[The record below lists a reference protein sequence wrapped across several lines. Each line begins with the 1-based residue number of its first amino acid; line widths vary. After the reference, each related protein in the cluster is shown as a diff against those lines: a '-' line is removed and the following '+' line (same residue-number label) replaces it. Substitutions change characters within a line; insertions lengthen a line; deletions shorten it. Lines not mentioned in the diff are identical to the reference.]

1 MKNINFN
8 NLKKDNYNGIEF
20 ISSNSTNGW
29 FIAYSRIDSISYE
42 GHLGLDYEFPNYDG
56 NIIVL
61 RHDDYVSNLELII
74 QENLDNIV
82 VSFKIID
89 EDQFNL
95 IVRLNSNLE
104 VLEWGNYKNTEI
116 FINQKTFLNLEE
128 LIMKIDE
135 YFFYDYFETY

>member
-29 FIAYSRIDSISYE
+29 FIAYSRIDSITYK
-42 GHLGLDYEFPNYDG
+42 GHLGLDYEFPNYNG
-56 NIIVL
+56 NIIIL
-61 RHDDYVSNLELII
+61 RNDDYVDNFELII
-74 QENLDNIV
+74 NENEDNMV

-95 IVRLNSNLE
+95 IVRLSSNLE
-104 VLEWGNYKNTEI
+104 VVALGNYKNTEI
-116 FINQKTFLNLEE
+116 ILDQKKFLNLEE
-128 LIMKIDE
+128 LIKKIDE
-135 YFFYDYFETY
+135 YFFYDYFETF

>member
-29 FIAYSRIDSISYE
+29 FIVYSRIDSISYE

-116 FINQKTFLNLEE
+116 FLNQKTFLNLEE
-128 LIMKIDE
+128 LIKKIDE
-135 YFFYDYFETY
+135 YFFFDYFETY